1 MRLPLATLLWSLST
15 LAWAQAALPQAAASA
30 PYVDRVI
37 DGAAADNADAQ
48 VPSYDTRGRPRWWRI
63 ESRWGRETASIGGQV
78 STAGLSLQGGYD
90 TANHGAW
97 SIDAQTRHVNR
108 RDVLVPPLDT
118 TTDSVLTVRQRGFP
132 LGGGWWMNNDL
143 GAIGLA
149 AAPLTRA
156 PARVSLPLV
165 RVQGV
170 SGEWVQAREGWTAML
185 STGRPAIV
193 DGLFT
198 NEITVQPGR
207 ITQTA
212 LQWNLQTGPRDAAS
226 TRSTTQVAAQV
237 ARGKDLRWGPQ
248 ERTVDANSL
257 WLGSRWAGGGNAQA
271 SAQLQLVT
279 SSLDSRDAT
288 AVPGALPQGT
298 SQGVWLDTSWRAD
311 AFTHGAGAYRLGA
324 GLNWAGL
331 PMAADTAGLYGRS
344 QWQSRLWSVDGGID
358 LLRSSAST
366 SSSTGFFSTL
376 NVRHRLQRN
385 LNWTLATTLR
395 RLDSLAYNL
404 AGELQWTHGGG
415 QTVGRIEVDGDRGTA
430 DVPSQ
435 RGTRLIANHD
445 WSLANGWTWATGLT
459 LGQVSG
465 SGAPAERRVIALAS
479 SLDAPITSTLSLRG
493 SGNVERFGAQQ
504 RSGLQAALDWQLTP
518 GWNLETR
525 INVDRGRLQR
535 VRSLDPLT
543 PPPPPPTAE
552 LNARSLFVVLRYAGS
567 AGSITA
573 PLGGRSEEGGGAI
586 TGLVYLDTNRNG
598 RQDPGER
605 GAAGVTVAL
614 EGRYTAVTDAQG
626 RFEFAWVAPGLRA
639 VTVLNETL
647 PLPWSAPDEG
657 RTVVD
662 VRLRAQHAV
671 SIAVTSQ

>member
-1 MRLPLATLLWSLST
+1 MRLALATLLWSLPA
-15 LAWAQAALPQAAASA
+15 LALAQAVAPDAAASA

-37 DGAAADNADAQ
+37 EGLATDTDVQAAPYDA
-48 VPSYDTRGRPRWWRI
+48 SGRPRWWRI
-63 ESRWGRETASIGGQV
+63 ESRWGQETASFGGRLG
-78 STAGLSLQGGYD
+78 TLGLALQGGYD
-90 TANHGAW
+90 TLNHGAW
-97 SIDAQTRHVNR
+97 SIDAQTRRAR
-108 RDVLVPPLDT
+108 RSDVLVPPLND

-132 LGGGWWMNNDL
+132 LGGGWWMNNDF

-170 SGEWVQAREGWTAML
+170 SGEWVQAREGWTAAL

-212 LQWNLQTGPRDAAS
+212 LQWNLQSAGAA
-226 TRSTTQVAAQV
+226 TRSNTQVAAQV
-237 ARGKDLRWGPQ
+237 ARGKELRWGPQ
-248 ERTVDANSL
+248 ERLVDANSL
-257 WLGSRWAGGGNAQA
+257 WLGSRWAGGGSAQA
-271 SAQLQLVT
+271 NAQLQFIT
-279 SSLDSRDAT
+279 SSVDSRNT
-288 AVPGALPQGT
+288 AALPGAVPQGT
-298 SQGVWLDTSWRAD
+298 SQGAWLDASWRAS

-331 PMAADTAGLYGRS
+331 PMAADAAGLYWRT
-344 QWQSRLWSVDGGID
+344 QWQSRVWSVDGGMD
-358 LLRSSAST
+358 LLRSGAST
-366 SSSTGFFSTL
+366 NKDTGFFSTL
-376 NVRHRLQRN
+376 NLRHRVQRN
-385 LNWTLATTLR
+385 LNWTLATALR

-415 QTVGRIEVDGDRGTA
+415 QTVGRIELDGDRGTA
-430 DVPSQ
+430 DAPSQ
-435 RGTRLIANHD
+435 HGTRLIANHD
-445 WSLANGWTWATGLT
+445 WALANGWAWATGLT

-465 SGAPAERRVIALAS
+465 SGAPADRRVIALAS
-479 SLDAPITSTLSLRG
+479 SLDAPITSALSLRG
-493 SGNVERFGAQQ
+493 SGNVERLGGQQ

-525 INVDRGRLQR
+525 INIDRGRLQR

-543 PPPPPPTAE
+543 PPPPPPADE
-552 LNARSLFVVLRYAGS
+552 LSARSVFVVLRYAGS
-567 AGSITA
+567 AGSSTA

-586 TGLVYLDTNRNG
+586 SGMVYLDANRNG

-605 GAAGVTVAL
+605 GAAGVTVTL

-662 VRLRAQHAV
+662 VRLRAQHAI